1 MIDSRSITMKTVPF
15 ILVLLLLG
23 ATGGAMASPILSGRP
38 VDEEAAATLQPD
50 LPQTLDDLG
59 SGTAAFL
66 VQDQQKREEDVSDSA
81 AARARNPTLGQVLRT
96 LVNRGSSGSVD
107 PFDSDPTAA
116 QGTSRSDGVAQMLL
130 DNETLGRAL
139 RSTVEIREDGN
150 GNRTFSVFGVG
161 NFEIGVQPTLPNA
174 VMSEQYSAR
183 AAAGG
188 ADQGDD
194 REPPMAHAQENML
207 LSTWGLF
214 EQFLSS
220 PIGILLA
227 LVAAIYLLLW
237 NLLKLAGVVRRL
249 KFANAP
255 PPPAPRP
262 EPAPRERS
270 ERPRRHSIY
279 RHRERRRHRHY

>member
-1 MIDSRSITMKTVPF
+1 MIDSRPITMKTVSF
-15 ILVLLLLG
+15 ILALLLLG
-23 ATGGAMASPILSGRP
+23 ATGRAMASPILSGQP
-38 VDEEAAATLQPD
+38 IDEEAAATVRPE
-50 LPQTLDDLG
+50 LPQTLDGLG
-59 SGTAAFL
+59 SGTSALL
-66 VQDQQKREEDVSDSA
+66 VQDQQKQEADVADSA

-96 LVNRGSSGSVD
+96 LVNRGSSGSAD
-107 PFDSDPTAA
+107 PLDPDPTAA

-150 GNRTFSVFGVG
+150 GIRTFSVFGVG
-161 NFEIGVQPTLPNA
+161 NFEIGVQPSLPSA

-183 AAAGG
+183 TAGG

-194 REPPMAHAQENML
+194 REPPPAHAQGNML

-220 PIGILLA
+220 PIGIVIA
-227 LVAAIYLLLW
+227 LVTAIYLLLW

-255 PPPAPRP
+255 PPPAPHP
-262 EPAPRERS
+262 APAPRERS

>member
-1 MIDSRSITMKTVPF
+1 MKTGTF

-23 ATGGAMASPILSGRP
+23 ATGRAMASPIMSDQPAG
-38 VDEEAAATLQPD
+38 EEAAVPAQPE
-50 LPQTLDDLG
+50 LPQTLDGLG
-59 SGTAAFL
+59 SGTSTL
-66 VQDQQKREEDVSDSA
+66 LIQDPQKHEEDVSDSA
-81 AARARNPTLGQVLRT
+81 AARAHDPTLGQVLRG
-96 LVNRGSSGSVD
+96 LVNRNPSGGAEPLD
-107 PFDSDPTAA
+107 PDPNAA
-116 QGTSRSDGVAQMLL
+116 RGTSRSDGVAQMLL

-150 GNRTFSVFGVG
+150 GIRTFSVFGVG
-161 NFEIGVQPTLPNA
+161 NFEIGVQPTLPGA
-174 VMSEQYSAR
+174 VVSEQYSGH
-183 AAAGG
+183 AAGG

-194 REPPMAHAQENML
+194 REPRAAHAPGNML

-220 PIGILLA
+220 PIGMLIA

-249 KFANAP
+249 KFTNAP
-255 PPPAPRP
+255 PPSAPHPA
-262 EPAPRERS
+262 PAPRERP

-279 RHRERRRHRHY
+279 RHRSRHRHRYY